1 MAKSTPEVTS
11 IAPEVLAKYEPVIG
25 LEVHVQLLTRTK
37 IFCGCSTR
45 FGDPPNTNVCPVC
58 LGLPGTLPVLN
69 KRAVEMA
76 MRASLAL
83 NCTVHDHS
91 RFARKNYFYPDL
103 PKGYQISQ
111 YELPL
116 ATGGWLEVEVGG
128 AKKRIGITRLH
139 LEEDAAKNLHEGFS
153 QSATKAYIDYNRCG
167 TPLSEI
173 VSEPDMRTPEEAY
186 AYLTTLRQI
195 MLYTGVSDCNMEE
208 GSLRCDANV
217 SVRLRGS
224 KEFGTKVEVKN
235 LNSFRFLQK
244 ALEYEIERHIG
255 VLDSGGR
262 LSQETRLWNQAE
274 GHTVSM
280 RSKEKA
286 HDYRYFPEPD
296 LLPVHVSSAWREEV
310 RRTLP
315 ELPEAKRARF
325 VSSYGITPYDA
336 EVLTN
341 TQALADYFEAAV
353 KAGAPGKAAANWI
366 QTEVLRGLKDC
377 RKEIT
382 ASPVSPAA
390 LAELVKLVESAKI
403 TGTVG
408 KKVFATM
415 FESGRTAAEIVAA
428 EGLSAQVSDA
438 AIEQAAREV
447 IAKNPDNVA
456 KYKSGNEGVFKFLV
470 GQVMKATRGQANP
483 QTVND
488 TLRRLLYP
496 TLKEQHEK
504 AVGDSFFDRYNE
516 QQGTSY
522 VFSREGK
529 PPEPDLVYEDK
540 TLGTVGVE
548 ITSTYLNEEE
558 GKFVGQLSRGEL
570 KPGAVWTS
578 GTISAGI
585 DDFASQLLAAI
596 QKKLGK
602 TYSLSP
608 TWLVVDFNCPLG
620 QKSEAAEIVGKVAE
634 LIRSIEPM
642 PFAQIWVVWQIPNVQ
657 PAQYEVFQ
665 VR

>member
-1 MAKSTPEVTS
+1 MAKSTPEAAS
-11 IAPEVLAKYEPVIG
+11 LAPELLAKYEPVIG
-25 LEVHVQLLTRTK
+25 LEVHVQLLTKTK

-45 FGDPPNTNVCPVC
+45 FGDPPNSNVCPVC

-83 NCTVHDHS
+83 NCTVHEHS

-116 ATGGWLEVEVGG
+116 ATNGWLDIEVGG
-128 AKKRIGITRLH
+128 PKNRIGITRLH

-153 QSATKAYIDYNRCG
+153 QSAQKAYIDYNRCG

-217 SVRLRGS
+217 SVRPRGS

-235 LNSFRFLQK
+235 LNSFRYLQK
-244 ALEYEIERHIG
+244 ALEYEIERHVG
-255 VLDSGGR
+255 VLESGGR
-262 LSQETRLWNQAE
+262 ISQETRLWNQVA

-296 LLPVHVSSAWREEV
+296 LLPVHVSPAWRDEV
-310 RRTLP
+310 FRTLP
-315 ELPEAKRARF
+315 ELPGAKRTRL

-341 TQALADYFEAAV
+341 TQTLADYFESVV
-353 KAGAPGKAAANWI
+353 KAGAPGKAAANWM
-366 QTEVLRGLKDC
+366 QTELLRGLKDPG
-377 RKEIT
+377 KEID

-390 LAELVKLVESAKI
+390 LAELVKLVESGQI
-403 TGTVG
+403 TGAIG

-415 FESGRTAAEIVAA
+415 FESGRGAAEIVAA
-428 EGLSAQVSDA
+428 ESLGAKVSET

-447 IAKNPDNVA
+447 IAKNPENVA
-456 KYKSGNEGVFKFLV
+456 KFKSGNEGVFQFFV

-483 QTVND
+483 QAVND
-488 TLRRLLYP
+488 ILR
-496 TLKEQHEK
+496 
-504 AVGDSFFDRYNE
+504 
-516 QQGTSY
+516 
-522 VFSREGK
+522 
-529 PPEPDLVYEDK
+529 
-540 TLGTVGVE
+540 
-548 ITSTYLNEEE
+548 
-558 GKFVGQLSRGEL
+558 
-570 KPGAVWTS
+570 
-578 GTISAGI
+578 
-585 DDFASQLLAAI
+585 
-596 QKKLGK
+596 KL
-602 TYSLSP
+602 LSP
-608 TWLVVDFNCPLG
+608 
-620 QKSEAAEIVGKVAE
+620 
-634 LIRSIEPM
+634 
-642 PFAQIWVVWQIPNVQ
+642 
-657 PAQYEVFQ
+657 
-665 VR
+665 

>member
-1 MAKSTPEVTS
+1 MAKSIPEESPITPEL
-11 IAPEVLAKYEPVIG
+11 LAKYEPVIG

-58 LGLPGTLPVLN
+58 LGLPGALPVLN

-116 ATGGWLEVEVGG
+116 ATGGWLEVEVAG

-139 LEEDAAKNLHEGFS
+139 LEDDAAKNLHEGFA
-153 QSATKAYIDYNRCG
+153 QSATKSYIDYNRGG
-167 TPLSEI
+167 TTLAEI
-173 VSEPDMRTPEEAY
+173 VSEPDMRTSEEAY

-255 VLDSGGR
+255 VLESGGR
-262 LSQETRLWNQAE
+262 LFQETRLWNQAE

-296 LLPVHVSSAWREEV
+296 LLPVHISTAWRDEV
-310 RRTLP
+310 RRSLP
-315 ELPEAKRARF
+315 ELPEAKRVRF

-341 TQALADYFEAAV
+341 TQALADYFESIV
-353 KAGAPGKAAANWI
+353 KAGAPGKAAANWM
-366 QTEVLRGLKDC
+366 QTELLRYLKDSG
-377 RKEIT
+377 KEID

-403 TGTVG
+403 TGAIG

-415 FESGRTAAEIVAA
+415 FESGRSAAEIIAA
-428 EGLSAQVSDA
+428 EGLGAQVSDA

-447 IAKNPDNVA
+447 IAKNPENVA
-456 KYKSGNEGVFKFLV
+456 KFKSGNEGVFKFFV

-483 QTVND
+483 QAVND
-488 TLRRLLYP
+488 ILRKLL
-496 TLKEQHEK
+496 
-504 AVGDSFFDRYNE
+504 S
-516 QQGTSY
+516 S
-522 VFSREGK
+522 
-529 PPEPDLVYEDK
+529 
-540 TLGTVGVE
+540 
-548 ITSTYLNEEE
+548 
-558 GKFVGQLSRGEL
+558 
-570 KPGAVWTS
+570 
-578 GTISAGI
+578 
-585 DDFASQLLAAI
+585 
-596 QKKLGK
+596 
-602 TYSLSP
+602 
-608 TWLVVDFNCPLG
+608 
-620 QKSEAAEIVGKVAE
+620 
-634 LIRSIEPM
+634 
-642 PFAQIWVVWQIPNVQ
+642 
-657 PAQYEVFQ
+657 
-665 VR
+665 